1 MGTSYFVH
9 PEGRRRAPSAT
20 SSHGSA
26 GATISYVIGSLHV
39 ARDSLTLGEFVL
51 SLACCA
57 LIGVLGGLS
66 LLFPQSSY
74 EWFVFKV
81 GKDDFRRMSPER
93 GRFQLWAHRISG
105 LILLVAGIVLVVLL
119 VLAHLPR

>member
-1 MGTSYFVH
+1 M
-9 PEGRRRAPSAT
+9 
-20 SSHGSA
+20 
-26 GATISYVIGSLHV
+26 
-39 ARDSLTLGEFVL
+39 RDSLTPGEFIL
-51 SLACCA
+51 RLACCA